1 MTLNRY
7 ATKPDGNQA
16 EIIAALR
23 AEGFVVWIIEW
34 PVDLLVGT
42 GNAWLP
48 MEIKNG
54 PKNSGK
60 LTPDQRKF
68 IAVGGGPIS
77 VVWDVPGALTA
88 ARSVRT

>member
-7 ATKPDGNQA
+7 AAKVDANQPA
-16 EIIAALR
+16 IVEALR
-23 AEGFVVWIIEW
+23 AEGFVVWVIGW

-48 MEIKNG
+48 MEVKAG
-54 PKNSGK
+54 KENSHK